1 MWSTKAK
8 IIGLALLTS
17 GCANATRTIPVPVI
31 EHQTMPSF
39 DTEGITERK
48 RLSVPQDRSY
58 LPPPVEAAPLPPVPQ
73 RPERSKPYQD
83 PVLRDIQRN
92 NYNSGFKPNVPRS

>member
-1 MWSTKAK
+1 MENMSYVKLASLS
-8 IIGLALLTS
+8 LALFLA

-31 EHQTMPSF
+31 EHRPISSI
-39 DTEGITERK
+39 DTEELQERK

-58 LPPPVEAAPLPPVPQ
+58 LPTPVESAPLPPARS
-73 RPERSKPYQD
+73 RPYND

-92 NYNSGFKPNVPRS
+92 NYNSGFKPNTPRT